1 MDISVGLYDVFLWEK
16 NSSKKFEIKIVG
28 KKEHRWE
35 ELARACGWL
44 GRVVG
49 LRMEL
54 YLCGGCGS
62 VRDIVYF

>member
-1 MDISVGLYDVFLWEK
+1 M
-16 NSSKKFEIKIVG
+16 G

-62 VRDIVYF
+62 VRDIVYFEGRKCSKKFEIKIVGKKEYR